1 VAPEQEVAPPPAV
14 LPVTGASPME
24 TALGLSG
31 AALLLTGAGLLL
43 RRRLS

>member
-1 VAPEQEVAPPPAV
+1 VLPEQEVVPPPAV
-14 LPVTGASPME
+14 LPVTGASTTQ
-24 TALGLSG
+24 TAMGLGG